1 MLELTRLEKAIDIG
15 YYKEALTKS
24 LEKVYYVT
32 FNFSVRTDF
41 LNIFLNDNMDEIAL
55 INLSLDQ
62 VDEQYIIEKS
72 EIEKDG
78 DYSNNSC
85 IYISYEIDYF
95 FSETSLNK
103 IKENIFIKE
112 KEIEKE
118 LLQSVFSYGMPVKKK
133 GRL

>member
-15 YYKEALTKS
+15 YYKEALTRS

-55 INLSLDQ
+55 INLSLDP
-62 VDEQYIIEKS
+62 VDEQYIIEKG
-72 EIEKDG
+72 EIEKQ
-78 DYSNNSC
+78 
-85 IYISYEIDYF
+85 
-95 FSETSLNK
+95 
-103 IKENIFIKE
+103 
-112 KEIEKE
+112 
-118 LLQSVFSYGMPVKKK
+118 LLQSVFSYSMPVKKK